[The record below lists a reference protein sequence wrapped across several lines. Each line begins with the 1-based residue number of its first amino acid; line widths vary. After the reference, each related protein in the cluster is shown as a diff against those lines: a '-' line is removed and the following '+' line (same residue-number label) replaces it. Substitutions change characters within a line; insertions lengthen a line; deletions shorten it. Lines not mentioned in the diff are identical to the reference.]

1 MSKIFDLI
9 NKLCPNGVEYKELG
23 EVSKT
28 FAGGTPSSTNNDYYN
43 GDIPWLRSGEI
54 NFNVINKTDKSITK
68 LGLEKSSARWIKEK
82 SVLLAM
88 TGATVARSA
97 VNLIPLTANQSV
109 CAIEPNEKILDYKFL
124 YYCFANDY
132 LNLKSLGQGVLT
144 SLNLAIIKKITIPI
158 PPLEVQEEIVRILD
172 NFTPLV
178 GELEDALKAELEA
191 RKKQYEYYREKL
203 IIPKEINGKWFLN
216 GKEIEWKKLGD
227 VGEFIRGNGLQK
239 KDFTESGVGCIHYG
253 QIYTYY
259 NTYAYKTKS
268 FVTEELAKRLK
279 KVNKGDLIITNTSE
293 NIEDIGKT
301 VAWLGENEIVTG
313 GHATIFKHNQNS
325 KYLAYYTQTKM
336 FFNEKKK
343 YARGTKVI
351 EISTKDLAK
360 IHIPIPTLSEQ
371 QRIVEILDKFDTL
384 VNDLSIGIP
393 AEIEARQ
400 KQYEYYRRKLLS
412 FKKLDK

>member
-1 MSKIFDLI
+1 LSKIFDLI

-109 CAIEPNEKILDYKFL
+109 CAIEPNENILDYKFL

-144 SLNLAIIKKITIPI
+144 SLNLAIIKKISIPI

-172 NFTPLV
+172 LFTALIF
-178 GELEDALKAELEA
+178 ELKAELEA
-191 RKKQYEYYREKL
+191 RKKQYEYYRNKL
-203 IIPKEINGKWFLN
+203 LNFEGKN
-216 GKEIEWKKLGD
+216 VEWKTLG
-227 VGEFIRGNGLQK
+227 
-239 KDFTESGVGCIHYG
+239 
-253 QIYTYY
+253 
-259 NTYAYKTKS
+259 
-268 FVTEELAKRLK
+268 
-279 KVNKGDLIITNTSE
+279 
-293 NIEDIGKT
+293 DIGKACMCKRIMKHQTSSTGEIPFYKIGTFGKIPDAYITKALYEEYKNKFSFPPKGAILISASGTIGRT
-301 VAWLGENEIVTG
+301 VIYDGKPGYFQDSNIVW
-313 GHATIFKHNQNS
+313 IDND
-325 KYLAYYTQTKM
+325 
-336 FFNEKKK
+336 E
-343 YARGTKVI
+343 TKVLNKFLYYYYGVI
-351 EISTKDLAK
+351 KWETDGGTIARLYNERLLKTK
-360 IHIPIPTLSEQ
+360 IPIPSLTEQ

-400 KQYEYYRRKLLS
+400 KQYEYYRGKLLS

>member
-1 MSKIFDLI
+1 LSKIFDLI

-54 NFNVINKTDKSITK
+54 NFNVINKTYKSITK

-109 CAIEPNEKILDYKFL
+109 CAIEPNENILDYKFL

-144 SLNLAIIKKITIPI
+144 SLNLAIIKKIKIPI

-268 FVTEELAKRLK
+268 FVSIEFAKKLK
-279 KVNKGDLIITNTSE
+279 KARTGDIVIATTSE
-293 NIEDIGKT
+293 NVEDVCKA
-301 VAWLGENEIVTG
+301 VAWLGNDEIAISG
-313 GHATIFKHNQNS
+313 DACIFKHNMNP
-325 KYLAYYTQTKM
+325 KYLAYYFKTKS
-336 FFNEKKK
+336 FFNQKKS
-343 YARGTKVI
+343 YVTGTKVMRV
-351 EISTKDLAK
+351 SGANLAK
-360 IHIPIPTLSEQ
+360 IHVPIPTLSEQ

-400 KQYEYYRRKLLS
+400 KQYEYYRGKLLS